1 MKNIAIIQAR
11 MGSTR
16 LPGKSLLPINGVP
29 IIDWILKRL
38 EYSQYLDNIIFA
50 IPDTKKDDLLY
61 EFLLSRKANIFRGSE
76 SDVLTRFYLASSHY
90 DGDNILRICADNPF
104 IDSKSVDDLIT
115 FFESEDCTYAYNHIP
130 RNNSYPDGVGA
141 EIVSFHTLEK
151 IHNKAKTNEY
161 REHIFNYVWDNPD
174 LFKIRTF
181 NPRYEFMMR
190 PDIRLDIDTIEDYDE
205 YCDSDLSPESDIK
218 DIIAYKDKIL
228 SFR

>member
-29 IIDWILKRL
+29 IIEWILKRL
-38 EYSQYLDNIIFA
+38 EYSQYLNNIIFA

-76 SDVLTRFYLASSHY
+76 SDVLTRFYLAASHY

-104 IDSKSVDDLIT
+104 IDSNSI
-115 FFESEDCTYAYNHIP
+115 EDCTYAYNHIP

-141 EIVSFHTLEK
+141 EIVSFHTLET

-190 PDIRLDIDTIEDYDE
+190 PDIRLDIDTIDDYDE
-205 YCDSDLSPESDIK
+205 YCDSDLSPESEIK